1 MSYLLNSSVKP
12 ISVIF
17 LFCASLC
24 QVWVDAIPT
33 TISERITLNP
43 EVPYRLKSLQYPA
56 AFPEGTTYTYQ
67 ITAPDQAIQLRS
79 VNFTFGTRTS
89 STAYNEGCTGERV
102 NIWDTKFP
110 AAPIKFACGKDP
122 FEIRSY
128 GDTIIIEP
136 IIGHNSATLN
146 QFQLELIHKANRTC
160 ITLEQI
166 CDGVKQ
172 CPDGEDEICTMDCGY
187 HTGMIDASENLR
199 IFGGTPVRNNSWPWH
214 VQLLSGP
221 YGNESIFA
229 SCGGSVVAPRWIET
243 AAHCINGFVRDRAE
257 IMAIGKNMV
266 ASVTFMPH
274 KCGGQ
279 PDATSIAVQK
289 VFIHKSI
296 DVALLLL
303 FTDISFSPNGVQ
315 PICLPRPDMVLNEGE
330 VCYAAGCGRTEPGGA
345 PPELLQL
352 ASPIRNATTCPFR
365 PEPGWVCAG
374 QAKGENNTGKSICP
388 GDSGGPL
395 ACRKESH
402 GVSQWVLFGAA
413 SFIIGH
419 YTACG
424 TTPGGSGGLQATMS
438 FVMETVYSQG
448 SKGWLEN
455 RTVPVLS
462 GTQHDSRVSP
472 PDVPPLPV
480 PVRTEMLPASGDRP
494 WLSPLVCLLY
504 AGKIA
509 AL

>member
-1 MSYLLNSSVKP
+1 M
-12 ISVIF
+12 
-17 LFCASLC
+17 
-24 QVWVDAIPT
+24 
-33 TISERITLNP
+33 R
-43 EVPYRLKSLQYPA
+43 
-56 AFPEGTTYTYQ
+56 
-67 ITAPDQAIQLRS
+67 
-79 VNFTFGTRTS
+79 
-89 STAYNEGCTGERV
+89 
-102 NIWDTKFP
+102 
-110 AAPIKFACGKDP
+110 AAPGNASIFG
-122 FEIRSY
+122 IQS
-128 GDTIIIEP
+128 IIEP